1 MYVGHQGHLEIKEQ
15 MYQDKL
21 ATLKKKMQQLQEG
34 THTDCNKKIKKLE
47 AQYLERLN
55 LNDIYR

>member
-1 MYVGHQGHLEIKEQ
+1 MEIKEQ

-34 THTDCNKKIKKLE
+34 THADCNKKIKKLE